1 MVNED
6 DRSRLVAALENTSA
20 ALEQSIAARK
30 KLEEKYSA
38 IKSNVK
44 RMAKQYEVLHSKVE
58 LTQKQ
63 KQDISSSF
71 EMAQNKSVYCPARE
85 SRAVPAPELVSPYQ
99 PASGKEQDKAH
110 TVHKKCLSYDCR
122 DIW

>member
-1 MVNED
+1 MLLAFDNLMDQQLEVLRRKEELNSMVNED

-71 EMAQNKSVYCPARE
+71 EMAPNKACIVLQGE
-85 SRAVPAPELVSPYQ
+85 SRGSTSA
-99 PASGKEQDKAH
+99 
-110 TVHKKCLSYDCR
+110 
-122 DIW
+122 